1 MGHARDT
8 DGAALAHHGLG
19 DAQTANTALNIAEL
33 LEAAVEIPATPDGA
47 GLSFTTLAKRSV
59 LFGLLEYNARKDEYL
74 MPRIIKE
81 VLIRNARNVKPMT
94 RARERLADYLLK
106 FLKANI
112 CRANIKEPYWNALV
126 CDEMVRVDPW
136 WQIID
141 VVMHW
146 PDGGRRAIEFALLMV
161 HYMDSRFLNN
171 QRLKFIELAL
181 KEPTALEARPA
192 ALLYIDALAWTY
204 MEEGANQQARSA
216 IDKGLAFFPRK
227 EPDVADEWDD
237 LRALAYAW
245 RARIDAAEGKKVSAI
260 RNIDLAC
267 RYVDRLQDKPWIL
280 LRIQMM
286 AGDVKFMDDE
296 PDNAIVHYMKA
307 AEHAEFYGGEGD
319 GYQINP
325 RIGLAL
331 LEVRDK
337 DGKLDDQSLQKARR
351 RFIQL
356 IDNSHVPTG
365 RLYGQY
371 GMALIAVR
379 ENLTSE
385 ARRQLQQVQK
395 EIRHR
400 SRGNVLLRLAEKS
413 YEKILSSGSTLFD

>member
-1 MGHARDT
+1 MAAGF
-8 DGAALAHHGLG
+8 GA
-19 DAQTANTALNIAEL
+19 
-33 LEAAVEIPATPDGA
+33 PA
-47 GLSFTTLAKRSV
+47 
-59 LFGLLEYNARKDEYL
+59 
-74 MPRIIKE
+74 
-81 VLIRNARNVKPMT
+81 
-94 RARERLADYLLK
+94 
-106 FLKANI
+106 
-112 CRANIKEPYWNALV
+112 
-126 CDEMVRVDPW
+126 
-136 WQIID
+136 
-141 VVMHW
+141 
-146 PDGGRRAIEFALLMV
+146 
-161 HYMDSRFLNN
+161 SRFLNN

-181 KEPTALEARPA
+181 KEPAALEPRTA

-204 MEEGANQQARSA
+204 MEEGANKQARSV
-216 IDKGLAFFPRK
+216 IDMGLECLARK
-227 EPDVADEWDD
+227 VSDGPDEWDD

-245 RARIDAAEGKKVSAI
+245 RARIDATDGKKGAAI

-267 RYVDRLQDKPWIL
+267 GYAGRLQEKPWIL

-286 AGDVKFMDDE
+286 AGDVKFLDNE
-296 PDNAIVHYMKA
+296 PENSIEHYMKA

-331 LEVRDK
+331 LEVRKD
-337 DGKLDDQSLQKARR
+337 DGKPDEKSLEKARR

-379 ENLTSE
+379 ENLTSQ
-385 ARRQLQQVQK
+385 ARRQLQQIQK

-400 SRGNVLLRLAEKS
+400 SRANVLLRMAEKS
-413 YEKILSSGSTLFD
+413 YENIISSGSTLFD